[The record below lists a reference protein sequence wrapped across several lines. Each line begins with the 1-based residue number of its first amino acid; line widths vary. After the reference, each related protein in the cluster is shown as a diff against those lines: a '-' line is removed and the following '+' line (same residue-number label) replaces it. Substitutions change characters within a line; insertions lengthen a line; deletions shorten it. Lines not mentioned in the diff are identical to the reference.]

1 MSFRT
6 RLTLFFVLLVVVPM
20 VALGVVVVR
29 LVSDSEHGK
38 ASARGGAFATVASES
53 YRRSASRGVRQARIL
68 AADQQLVVALRE
80 GDAAAARRRAAELTR
95 NLGLARVS
103 IVLGSADSAPTAFV
117 DLGDR
122 TAIAGGAARIRTR
135 TGGLLA
141 LVEASTT
148 SAAAFVR
155 ATAVGGVRIAVLRDG
170 LPLAAESIPASVA
183 RTLATTRNP
192 DRAALAGT
200 DYAVTTFRTADFGD
214 STDTIAVLSPITSA
228 NGAVARGR
236 LIAIGLLALFLILAF
251 IGALR
256 ISRQLTGQLQ
266 RFLTAARRI
275 GDGDFSTKVPVEGDD
290 EFAALGR
297 EFNKMSRE
305 LEQRLAELDRE
316 QSRLRESIQR
326 IGATFA
332 AKLDRFALLEIGT
345 QTVVDAVGADC
356 GRATVQT
363 SAGGDLL
370 ECARVG
376 EVDDAEQAIAAAE
389 TYVRSSGKAA
399 AATHGGVSALAAP
412 IPRAADEP
420 GIPQG
425 ILAVARSGSPFGI
438 EELELAGSLARQTGL
453 SLENV
458 ELHDEVK
465 RQAVTDEL
473 TGLFNHGRFQQ
484 VIAAET
490 AAAQRFGQPLG
501 LLMLDVDDFKRVND
515 TYGHPQG
522 DLVLRRIAQ
531 VLRDASREIDEPARY
546 GGEEMI
552 VALPQTDLDGAEV
565 IAERVRSAVE
575 ALELPRLDGGG
586 TLHVTVSCGVAAS
599 AVASKEALI
608 AAADDALYRA
618 KRAGKNRT
626 VRADDPANAPVP
638 VQETPR

>member
-53 YRRSASRGVRQARIL
+53 YRRIALRGARHAQAL
-68 AADQQLVVALRE
+68 AADQTLVAALRD
-80 GDAAAARRRAAELTR
+80 GDAAAARQRATELAR
-95 NLGLARVS
+95 NLDLARVS
-103 IVLGSADSAPTAFV
+103 IIRSDAPSPFV
-117 DLGDR
+117 DIGDR
-122 TAIAGGAARIRTR
+122 TAIAGGAARIRIRTR
-135 TGGLLA
+135 DGRLLA

-148 SAAAFVR
+148 SAAAFAR
-155 ATAVGGVRIAVLRDG
+155 ATAVGGVRVAILRDG
-170 LPLAAESIPASVA
+170 VPLPTGSIPAAAA
-183 RTLATTRNP
+183 RTLATTP
-192 DRAALAGT
+192 DRTRATLDGA

-214 STDTIAVLSPITSA
+214 STDTIAVLAPIAGA

-236 LIAIGLLALFLILAF
+236 WIAIGLLALFLILAF

-290 EFAALGR
+290 EFASLGR
-297 EFNKMSRE
+297 EFNKMSGE

-356 GRATVQT
+356 GRATMQT
-363 SAGGDLL
+363 SAGGGELL

-376 EVDDAEQAIAAAE
+376 EVDGAEQAIAAAE
-389 TYVRSSGKAA
+389 TEARATGIPAA
-399 AATHGGVSALAAP
+399 AARNGISALAAP

-420 GIPQG
+420 GEPQG
-425 ILAVARSGSPFGI
+425 IVAVARSGSAFSS

-522 DLVLRRIAQ
+522 DLVLRHIAQ

-565 IAERVRSAVE
+565 IAERVRTAVE

-586 TLHVTVSCGVAAS
+586 ILRVTVSCGVAAS
-599 AVASKEALI
+599 AAASKEALI

-638 VQETPR
+638 VQEAPR